1 MVAKLQAIQQNSTQ
15 ENGYY
20 QPIQINSKKR
30 ADILGKIYNKNSPTT
45 WFGTTCIIKKLKGLS
60 ELSTIYYPVYHRLH
74 WILLPYLTCVYTL
87 LHC

>member
-30 ADILGKIYNKNSPTT
+30 ADILGKNYNKNNPNA
-45 WFGTTCIIKKLKGLS
+45 WFGTTCIIKS
-60 ELSTIYYPVYHRLH
+60 
-74 WILLPYLTCVYTL
+74 
-87 LHC
+87 